1 LNLENPT
8 MTDCVMHGK
17 SLFRLAGGHRTLLLS
32 VSVLFLLHCGSGWAI
47 AQEGIGEVA
56 PPPMRIISKEE
67 SAQLEAV
74 KDVKRR
80 TKLALELMDLRLR
93 RAEMLH
99 SQEQYSEVFKELGG
113 FHGLMDNTLAF
124 LDRGDENS
132 RKILNNYKRFEIGL
146 RELRPRLELIR
157 REVPSNYE
165 FYVRNLIIY
174 LRDARSKAVEPL
186 FGDTVIPR
194 TKP

>member
-1 LNLENPT
+1 MPRERP
-8 MTDCVMHGK
+8 
-17 SLFRLAGGHRTLLLS
+17 FRLAGECRTWLLS
-32 VSVLFLLHCGSGWAI
+32 LSVLFLLHCGSGWTI
-47 AQEGIGEVA
+47 AQEGIDDVA
-56 PPPMRIISKEE
+56 PPPMRTISKEE
-67 SAQLEAV
+67 RSQLEAV
-74 KDVKRR
+74 SDVKKR
-80 TKLALELMDLRLR
+80 TKLALELMDLRLK
-93 RAEMLH
+93 RAEIHH
-99 SQEQYSEVFKELGG
+99 SQEQYDEVFKELGG

-132 RKILNNYKRFEIGL
+132 RKVLNNYKRFEIGL

-157 REVPSNYE
+157 REVPTNYE
-165 FYVRNLIIY
+165 LYVRNLIIY